1 MKHTLN
7 IPILGFAA
15 YSGTGKTTLL
25 EALLPKLTEAGLRI
39 GMLKHAHHN
48 FDVDKP
54 GKDSYRLRKAGA
66 SQMLIASRNRFA
78 LMTETPEAEAE
89 FEYLLTRFDEDK
101 LDVVLVEGCKNI
113 AFPKI
118 ELHREEVGKP
128 WLYPHDENIIAIAS
142 DTAELDSEL
151 PQMNINDLDA
161 IAQFVLQYVQDA
173 KAPKSKEKDA
183 ACCDTLSPAFLSV
196 VQGQE
201 KILSLVNTVSEI
213 EACKIENAY
222 GRVLAEHIISPVNV
236 PQYTNSAMDG
246 YAIRSDDVDRDSYQV
261 VAEVMAGHAYDQP
274 LQVGQAVKIMT
285 GAPTPLNGDTVV
297 MREQASQE
305 GDKVTFNGA
314 HIKAGQNVRQ
324 AGEDLAIG
332 SDVFTAGTRLASP
345 EMGMIASLGF
355 GEANVFRKLKV
366 AVFSTGDE
374 VQALGTEQKANSI
387 YDSNR
392 FTIMGM
398 LEKLGC
404 EILDFGILED
414 NEQLM
419 IEALENA
426 SAQADVVM
434 TSGGVSVGD
443 ADYIK
448 LALDK
453 LGQIDFWRIN
463 MRPGRPL
470 AFGQINNKPFFGL
483 PGNPV
488 AVMVSFINFVEPALR
503 KMQGEQGWKPLKV
516 NAIATENLRSRQGR
530 TEFSRGIYELDNT
543 GRLTVRTT
551 GKQGSGILRSM
562 SEANCLIEISPAIDT
577 VKAGES
583 VTIIPLQG
591 RI

>member
-48 FDVDKP
+48 FDVDQP
-54 GKDSYRLRKAGA
+54 GKDSHRLRKAGA
-66 SQMLIASRNRFA
+66 SQMLISSRNRFA
-78 LMTETPEAEAE
+78 LMTETPESESE
-89 FEYLLTRFDEDK
+89 FDYLLTRFDEDK

-128 WLYPHDENIIAIAS
+128 WLHPNDENIIAIAS
-142 DTAELDSEL
+142 DSGELDSDL
-151 PQMNINDLDA
+151 PQMNINDLEA
-161 IAQFVLQYVQDA
+161 IAQFVIEYVQEA
-173 KAPKSKEKDA
+173 KAPKSKEKEA

-201 KILSLVNTVSEI
+201 KILSLVNTVAET
-213 EACKIENAY
+213 EACKIEDAY
-222 GRVLAEHIISPVNV
+222 GRVLADHVVSPVNV

-246 YAIRSDDVDRDSYQV
+246 YAIRGDDVERESYQV

-274 LQVGQAVKIMT
+274 LEVGQAVKIMT
-285 GAPTPLNGDTVV
+285 GAPTPINGDTVV
-297 MREQASQE
+297 MREQASQD
-305 GDKVTFNGA
+305 GDTVTFNGA
-314 HIKAGQNVRQ
+314 SIKTGQNVRQ

-374 VQALGTEQKANSI
+374 VQAPGTEQKANSI

-470 AFGQINNKPFFGL
+470 AFGQINDKPFFGL

-488 AVMVSFINFVEPALR
+488 AVMVSFINFLEPALR

-516 NAIATENLRSRQGR
+516 SAIATENLRSRQGR
-530 TEFSRGIYELDNT
+530 TEFSRGIYELDET

-562 SEANCLIEISPAIDT
+562 SEANCLIEISPAVDT

>member
-118 ELHREEVGKP
+118 ELHREDVGKP

-161 IAQFVLQYVQDA
+161 IAQFVLQYVQEA

-274 LQVGQAVKIMT
+274 LEVGQAVKIMT

-297 MREQASQE
+297 MREQTSQE

-314 HIKAGQNVRQ
+314 NIKAGQNVRQ

-332 SDVFTAGTRLASP
+332 SDVFTVGTRLASP

-374 VQALGTEQKANSI
+374 VQAPGTEQKANSI

-530 TEFSRGIYELDNT
+530 TEFSRGIYELDDT

>member
-7 IPILGFAA
+7 IPIIGFAA

-161 IAQFVLQYVQDA
+161 IAQFVLQYVQEA

-222 GRVLAEHIISPVNV
+222 GRVLAEDIISPVNV

-324 AGEDLAIG
+324 AGEDLTIG

-374 VQALGTEQKANSI
+374 VQAPGTEQKANSI

-530 TEFSRGIYELDNT
+530 TEFSRGIYELDDT

>member
-7 IPILGFAA
+7 IPIIGFAA

-161 IAQFVLQYVQDA
+161 IAQFVLQYVQEA

-222 GRVLAEHIISPVNV
+222 GRVLAEDIISPVNV

-246 YAIRSDDVDRDSYQV
+246 YAIRSDDVDRSSYQI

-274 LQVGQAVKIMT
+274 LEVGQAVKIMT
-285 GAPTPLNGDTVV
+285 GAPTPRNGDTVV

-324 AGEDLAIG
+324 AGEDLTIG
-332 SDVFTAGTRLASP
+332 SDVFTVGTRLASP

-374 VQALGTEQKANSI
+374 VQAPGTEQKANSI

-530 TEFSRGIYELDNT
+530 TEFSRGIYELDDT

>member
-142 DTAELDSEL
+142 DSAELDSEL

-274 LQVGQAVKIMT
+274 LEVGQAVKIMT
-285 GAPTPLNGDTVV
+285 GAPTPRNGDTVV
-297 MREQASQE
+297 MREQTSQE

-314 HIKAGQNVRQ
+314 NIKAGQNVRQ

-374 VQALGTEQKANSI
+374 VQAPGTEQKANSI